1 MTSKYC
7 PYCKIYYL
15 GDQCASCST
24 KPKQGKDDFYG
35 MQMPDFVEDLF
46 GSFGSKQT
54 SNED

>member
-1 MTSKYC
+1 MPSKYC
-7 PYCKIYYL
+7 PHCNIYYL
-15 GDQCASCST
+15 GDECASCST